1 MVAAFLAA
9 LIYCGAVPV
18 RESGSYGSLVP
29 LPSVCSLE
37 CRLCSSPAKSSGGRS
52 GAMYSCRAEVYRA
65 SGRLPGGSV
74 SCDAHGS
81 IPLSLPAALVES
93 LYPGRLY
100 SRAGSSLLLESGAS
114 FRFTG
119 RWNDRKGIFEVQQA
133 EDLGWGK
140 GILSVPF
147 RIRAVARLGFRRL
160 VASWGRA
167 GGLVLALLS
176 GSREYLDD
184 GLSESFR
191 RAGLSHVLA
200 LSGMHLSF
208 FSALFSRLTGRRR
221 FLLRLLGVSCFVFFA
236 GLSPSLFRAFLF
248 VLLLSA
254 CGSLHVPGADGRT
267 AMGAVFLLHVFLR
280 PADVQTPAFMLSYA
294 AVVGIL
300 FLSAPAEHYLAPCV
314 PPALV
319 SPLAASLSA
328 FLATAPVSFCL
339 FGCVAPAGI
348 VASIVVSPLV
358 GVFMAVSLVSVVAG
372 LAVPSLVPLCTFV
385 LNQLF
390 FLIEHLAAFFALFPR
405 IGAG

>member
-1 MVAAFLAA
+1 MVAVFLAA

-29 LPSVCSLE
+29 LPSVDSLE
-37 CRLCSSPAKSSGGRS
+37 CRLCSSPAKSSGKA
-52 GAMYSCRAEVYRA
+52 GAAYSCRVEVFRS

-74 SCDAHGS
+74 SCDARGS
-81 IPLSLPAALVES
+81 LPLSLPAALVES
-93 LYPGRLY
+93 FYPGRLY
-100 SRAGSSLLLESGAS
+100 SRSGGSLLLESGAS

-119 RWNDRKGIFEVQQA
+119 RWNGRKGVFEVQSA

-140 GILSVPF
+140 GFLSVLF
-147 RIRAVARLGFRRL
+147 RIRAVARLWFRRL

-176 GSREYLDD
+176 GSREYLDA

-208 FSALFSRLTGRRR
+208 FSSLFSRLAGRKRIW
-221 FLLRLLGVSCFVFFA
+221 LRLLGVSCFVFFA

-248 VLLLSA
+248 VLLLSS
-254 CGSLHVPGADGRT
+254 CSRLHVPGVDGRT

-280 PADVQTPAFMLSYA
+280 PADVQTAAFMLSYA
-294 AVVGIL
+294 AVAGIL
-300 FLSAPAEHYLAPCV
+300 FLSAPVERRLAPCV
-314 PPALV
+314 PPALA

-348 VASIVVSPLV
+348 VASIIVSPLV

-372 LAVPSLVPLCTFV
+372 LAFPPLAPLCSFV

-390 FLIEHLAAFFALFPR
+390 FLIERLAGFFALFPG